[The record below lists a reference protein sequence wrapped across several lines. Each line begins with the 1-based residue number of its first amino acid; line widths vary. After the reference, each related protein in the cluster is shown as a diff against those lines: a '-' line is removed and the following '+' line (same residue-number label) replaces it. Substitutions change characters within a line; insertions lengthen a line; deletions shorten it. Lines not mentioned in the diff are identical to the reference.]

1 MEMQRTAT
9 TGWRAPGPAVS
20 HAELRKAEKASLY
33 EAQRLAVKVL
43 NLTAGARHVLEQL
56 VGFYKGE
63 PIAGRMLVWPSNELL
78 EDRTGLAERTI
89 RYAFKELI
97 ETGVIASKDSANG
110 KRYARKSRAGQ
121 IIDAFGF
128 DLSPLLERMDEW
140 RQRHGALVDYQREQ
154 KAKREETTV
163 LRRTCQGWL
172 IEAPDEALEAEYG
185 RLARSIPRRSSAQ
198 PVSPAL
204 DAWREFHARVE
215 AHYNAACAGKDC
227 RQKDH
232 NNDTPDQ
239 SCYNGREDVGVEAAA
254 AIELE
259 FSDVLRGCPDALAF
273 VAPVRTPKEMM
284 EAAARYRGLVGVSA
298 DAWGKACADI
308 GILAAAVTFML
319 VLQRHTK
326 PVKGIP
332 PIANPGGYFRAM
344 TRMVKDGTVD
354 LATEIHKFKS
364 RR

>member
-1 MEMQRTAT
+1 MQRTTT

-20 HAELRKAEKASLY
+20 RVELRKAEKASLY
-33 EAQRLAVKVL
+33 EAQRLAAKVL

-56 VGFYKGE
+56 VGFYRGE
-63 PIAGRMLVWPSNELL
+63 PIGGRMLVWPANELI

-89 RYAFKELI
+89 RYALKELI
-97 ETGVIASKDSANG
+97 ETGAITAKDSANG

-128 DLSPLLERMDEW
+128 DLSPLLQRMDEW
-140 RQRHGALVDYQREQ
+140 RQRHGALVDFQREQ
-154 KAKREETTV
+154 KAKREEITV
-163 LRRTCQGWL
+163 CRRQAKEWLLR
-172 IEAPDEALEAEYG
+172 APDEALEDEYD
-185 RLARSIPRRSSAQ
+185 RLVRSIPRRSSAQ
-198 PVSPAL
+198 SVGPAL
-204 DAWREFHARVE
+204 TDWRAFLDRVE
-215 AHYNAACAGKDC
+215 SHYNAANDGNDC
-227 RQKDH
+227 RHKDY

-239 SCYNGREDVGVEAAA
+239 SCYNGRESDRAGAAPEQ
-254 AIELE
+254 ELE
-259 FSDVLRGCPDALAF
+259 FQDVLRGCPDALAF

-284 EAAARYRGLVGVSA
+284 EAASRYRGLVGVSA

-308 GILAAAVTFML
+308 GILAASVTFML